1 MESAAKSL
9 AFNGDKK
16 SAKQLTQKA
25 DSVKKLL
32 EDYSLEQKN
41 IKKKKI
47 RAIDFTNPSNDM
59 IDNFKGIIDLKDIKI
74 QKILNDIHEE
84 YIRNDDLGISL
95 SKQDQDNMMTMIIGN
110 INNLYHQHQLLLLLL
125 LLLLLILLL
134 LLLLLLLLILILI
147 LR

>member
-9 AFNGDKK
+9 AFDGDKK

-47 RAIDFTNPSNDM
+47 RALDFTNPSNEM
-59 IDNFKGIIDLKDIKI
+59 IDNFKGTIDLKDTKI
-74 QKILNDIHEE
+74 QKILKDIHEE
-84 YIRNDDLGISL
+84 YIRNEDLGISL
-95 SKQDQDNMMTMIIGN
+95 SEQDQDKMMTMIIGN
-110 INNLYHQHQLLLLLL
+110 INSFH
-125 LLLLLILLL
+125 
-134 LLLLLLLLILILI
+134 
-147 LR
+147 